1 MIPYE
6 IFDTVSQS
14 AHFFSAAFVVYLF
27 NGNPW
32 VAAMLVALTAVK
44 EWWYDYKYESAAVR
58 GSSIE
63 DAIFYWLGIAAAI
76 ALCRYGSRIAAW
88 LLDYLPGRERA

>member
-6 IFDTVSQS
+6 IFNTVSQS
-14 AHFFSAAFVVYLF
+14 AHFFSAAFVTYLF

-32 VAAMLVALTAVK
+32 VAALLVALTAIK
-44 EWWYDYKYESAAVR
+44 EWWYDYKYESVTVR
-58 GSSIE
+58 GSSVE

-76 ALCRYGSRIAAW
+76 VLCRYGARIASA
-88 LLDYLPGRERA
+88 LADYIPKRERV

>member
-6 IFDTVSQS
+6 IFNTVSQS

-27 NGNPW
+27 NGNMW
-32 VAAMLVALTAVK
+32 VSAILIALTAIK

-58 GSSIE
+58 GSSLE
-63 DAIFYWLGIAAAI
+63 DAVFYWLGIAAAI
-76 ALCRYGSRIAAW
+76 LLCRYGARIAAK
-88 LLDYLPGRERA
+88 LAAYLPKRERA